1 MHSKGHIWSVPPVFF
16 LGYRRQELFHKC
28 IVHQDYPPCCRRDNN
43 IKFFL
48 TELSETMMGD
58 EDHPHQRSRSP
69 PPHHLLPPPP
79 PPPPTVTSGTN
90 HHGAELRHFVGRDFS
105 TPPSHHAHHL
115 HHGHH
120 QTSLSMLNR
129 SSSPAHDLGYHTLVA
144 RGSTPASAAPCWSPT
159 DHLADLTLTPS
170 PR

>member
-1 MHSKGHIWSVPPVFF
+1 MGSSHWGLQRRVASSRPFRTGAN
-16 LGYRRQELFHKC
+16 RRQQGRWVGAKEQSGRTLVFS
-28 IVHQDYPPCCRRDNN
+28 
-43 IKFFL
+43 L

-90 HHGAELRHFVGRDFS
+90 RHFVGRDFS

-159 DHLADLTLTPS
+159 EF
-170 PR
+170 

>member
-1 MHSKGHIWSVPPVFF
+1 MIITFKNSS
-16 LGYRRQELFHKC
+16 
-28 IVHQDYPPCCRRDNN
+28 
-43 IKFFL
+43 L

-170 PR
+170 PRYNNIWQYLFLRWISQRTV